1 MYVSNRTLISI
12 ALTIEFITGLVT
24 AHLHEYNM
32 IYPIVAI
39 IIGSGIAAVIV
50 GNIE

>member
-24 AHLHEYNM
+24 AHLHDYNI
-32 IYPIVAI
+32 IYPIAAI
-39 IIGSGIAAVIV
+39 IIGSGIAATIV
-50 GNIE
+50 NNIE

>member
-1 MYVSNRTLISI
+1 MYVSNRKLISI
-12 ALTIEFITGLVT
+12 ALKVEFITGLVT
-24 AHLHEYNM
+24 AHLHDYNM